1 MGKRERASARTAV
14 VMDRVGGRE
23 AGQGMAEYAV
33 VLAGVALV
41 VLLSLYAL
49 GDRVG
54 SVLSTIAKSVG

>member
-1 MGKRERASARTAV
+1 VEKRERASARTAV
-14 VMDRVGGRE
+14 VMDLAGGRE

-49 GDRVG
+49 GDRVA